1 MNNEINKAENEAE
14 YKAIVALFGVESKPD
29 SWPKKPVPEYKS
41 VTGVRCPFCTQ
52 ILISHHTHDFHRCRC
67 GYTFIDG
74 GRSYLRFG
82 YGFGFS
88 LDDMP
93 EWARLHEQLIGV
105 PETVEIRI
113 NEHGV
118 IG

>member
-1 MNNEINKAENEAE
+1 MTNEINKAENEAE
-14 YKAIVALFGVESKPD
+14 YKAVVALLGG
-29 SWPKKPVPEYKS
+29 KPVPECKS
-41 VTGVRCPFCTQ
+41 VTGVKCPFCAQ

-67 GYTFIDG
+67 GYTFVDG

-88 LDDMP
+88 VDERP
-93 EWARLHEQLIGV
+93 EWAALHEKLLGV
-105 PETVEIRI
+105 PEIVEIRV
-113 NEHGV
+113 NAHGV

>member
-1 MNNEINKAENEAE
+1 MNTEINQAENEAE
-14 YKAIVALFGVESKPD
+14 YQAIVELFGA
-29 SWPKKPVPEYKS
+29 KKQEGHQCKS
-41 VTGVRCPFCTQ
+41 VEGVKCPFCVQ
-52 ILISHHTHDFHRCRC
+52 VLISHYTHDFHRCRC
-67 GYTFIDG
+67 GYTFVDG